1 MTTPDETSAPDVMA
15 RPDETTAP
23 DAMTAPDET
32 AAPDAPAPR
41 AGILRT
47 TLRRNVGAMAG
58 GTLLM
63 GLYQAGETAFPIA
76 LGLIVEHTMRERD
89 LGRLGLSIAALAL
102 IITTVS
108 LSWRFGMRVLQKAN
122 TTEAHRW
129 RVRVAAG
136 ALQPVASDTGLKSG
150 EVLTI
155 ATEDADQTADIIE
168 VVPLLI
174 SSLVAVL
181 ITAVALGLADVRLG
195 LLVIAG
201 TIAILSILSVMSK
214 RIGASTR
221 EQQARVARAGAK
233 VADLI
238 SGLRPLHGFGGNYAA
253 FRSYRRVSTEAKSQ
267 AITVARVNGAY
278 AGVALALNA
287 ALAAAVTL
295 TAGRLAFEGRISIGE
310 LVMAVGL
317 AQFIMEPLRLFSEMP
332 KYVMIARA
340 SAERMA
346 LVLAA
351 RPVMTP
357 GTGRPSAGGDLE
369 VDGVRYGSLRELKF
383 HVAAGEFVAIAA
395 YQAQAAADLAAILAV
410 RVPPGAYE
418 GMVRV
423 AGQEL
428 ADLPV
433 EGIRENLLVNPYD
446 GEIFAGT
453 LRTNIDPSG
462 TARLLPE
469 AVAASMLTDVVAL
482 HPEGLDHGVRDR
494 GANLSG
500 GQRQRLSLARAL
512 AADAGILVLHDPT
525 TAVDA
530 VTEQL
535 IARNLA
541 RLRANRTTVVI
552 TSSPAFL
559 DAADRVLVLDGGVI
573 TADDTHRGLL
583 GTDAGYRQ
591 AVAR

>member
-1 MTTPDETSAPDVMA
+1 M
-15 RPDETTAP
+15 RTADNRGP
-23 DAMTAPDET
+23 L
-32 AAPDAPAPR
+32 R
-41 AGILRT
+41 GAGILRT
-47 TLRRNVGAMAG
+47 ALRRNIGAMVW

-76 LGLIVEHTMRERD
+76 LGLIVEHTLQDRSPGS
-89 LGRLGLSIAALAL
+89 LGVSIGALAV

-108 LSWRFGMRVLQKAN
+108 LSWRFGMRILQKAN

-129 RVRVAAG
+129 RVEVAACG
-136 ALQPVASDTGLKSG
+136 LQPVDRDIDLKSG

-155 ATEDADQTADIIE
+155 ATEDADSTADIIE

-181 ITAVALGLADVRLG
+181 VAAVALGLADVRLG
-195 LLVIAG
+195 LLVILG
-201 TIAILSILSVMSK
+201 TVVILTILSVMSK
-214 RIGASTR
+214 RIGASTQ

-238 SGLRPLHGFGGNYAA
+238 TGLRPLHGFGGNHAA
-253 FRSYRRVSTEAKSQ
+253 FASYRKVSTEAKHQ
-267 AITVARVNGAY
+267 AVTVARVNGAY
-278 AGVALALNA
+278 AGAAQALNA
-287 ALAAAVTL
+287 VLAAAVTL
-295 TAGRLAFEGRISIGE
+295 TAGWLAFEGRITIGE

-317 AQFIMEPLRLFSEMP
+317 AQFIMEPLKMFSEMP
-332 KYVMIARA
+332 KYVMMARA

-351 RPVMTP
+351 PPVTAP
-357 GTGRPSAGGDLE
+357 GPGLPATGGDLE
-369 VDGVRYGSLRELKF
+369 IDGVRYGTLRGLKLR
-383 HVAAGEFVAIAA
+383 VAAGEFVAITA
-395 YQAQAAADLAAILAV
+395 YQPRAAADFASVLSV
-410 RVPPGAYE
+410 NVPPHAYE
-418 GMVRV
+418 GVVRV
-423 AGQEL
+423 GGAPIAE
-428 ADLPV
+428 LPV
-433 EGIRENLLVNPYD
+433 EAVREHMLVNPYD

-462 TARLLPE
+462 TSGMVPE
-469 AVAASMLTDVVAL
+469 AVEASMLTDVVAL
-482 HPEGLDHGVRDR
+482 HRAGLDHGVRDR

-512 AADAGILVLHDPT
+512 AADTDILVLHDPT

-535 IARNLA
+535 IARNLVK
-541 RLRANRTTVVI
+541 LRRGRTTVVI
-552 TSSPAFL
+552 TSSPAVL
-559 DAADRVLVLDGGVI
+559 DAADRVLVLDDGVI
-573 TADDTHRGLL
+573 TAEDTHRNLL
-583 GTDAGYRQ
+583 ATDEAYCL

>member
-1 MTTPDETSAPDVMA
+1 MTTPDTQ
-15 RPDETTAP
+15 RPRPGSD
-23 DAMTAPDET
+23 
-32 AAPDAPAPR
+32 
-41 AGILRT
+41 ILRT
-47 TLRRNVGAMAG
+47 ALRRNVGAMAW
-58 GTLLM
+58 GTVLM

-76 LGLIVEHTMRERD
+76 LGLIVEHTLQHRSP
-89 LGRLGLSIAALAL
+89 GALGLSIAALAV

-129 RVRVAAG
+129 RVRVAACG
-136 ALQPVASDTGLKSG
+136 LQPVARDVDLKSG

-181 ITAVALGLADVRLG
+181 VAAVALGVADIRLG
-195 LLVIAG
+195 LLVIVG
-201 TIAILSILSVMSK
+201 TVGILSILSVMSR
-214 RIGASTR
+214 RIGSSTR

-238 SGLRPLHGFGGNYAA
+238 TGLRPLHGFGGNHAA
-253 FRSYRRVSTEAKSQ
+253 FLSYRKVSTDAKHQ
-267 AITVARVNGAY
+267 AVTVAKVNGVY
-278 AGVALALNA
+278 AGTALALNA
-287 ALAAAVTL
+287 VLAAAVTL
-295 TAGRLAFEGRISIGE
+295 TAGRLAFDGQITIGE

-317 AQFIMEPLRLFSEMP
+317 AQFIMEPLKLFSEMP
-332 KYVMIARA
+332 KYVMMARA

-346 LVLAA
+346 LVLTAPPVTNPGPE
-351 RPVMTP
+351 RPAP
-357 GTGRPSAGGDLE
+357 GAGLDI
-369 VDGVRYGSLRELKF
+369 DCVRYGALRELKF
-383 HVAAGEFVAIAA
+383 QVTAGEFVAIAA
-395 YQAQAAADLAAILAV
+395 YQPRAAADLASILAV
-410 RVPPGAYE
+410 NTPPQAYE
-418 GMVRV
+418 GVVRI
-423 AGQEL
+423 GGREI
-428 ADLPV
+428 ADLSIEAV
-433 EGIRENLLVNPYD
+433 RAHMLVNPYD

-462 TARLLPE
+462 TSRTVPE
-469 AVAASMLTDVVAL
+469 AVEASMLTDVVAL
-482 HPEGLDHGVRDR
+482 HRAGLDHAVRDR

-512 AADAGILVLHDPT
+512 AADSDILVLHDPT

-535 IARNLA
+535 VARNIA
-541 RLRANRTTVVI
+541 ELRRGRTTVVL
-552 TSSPAFL
+552 TSSPALL
-559 DAADRVLVLDGGVI
+559 DAADRVLVLDDGAVV
-573 TADDTHRGLL
+573 AEDTHRNLL
-583 GTDAGYRQ
+583 ATDEGYCL

>member
-1 MTTPDETSAPDVMA
+1 MTTPDTQ
-15 RPDETTAP
+15 RPRPGFD
-23 DAMTAPDET
+23 
-32 AAPDAPAPR
+32 
-41 AGILRT
+41 ILRT
-47 TLRRNVGAMAG
+47 ALRRNVGAMTW
-58 GTLLM
+58 GTVLM
-63 GLYQAGETAFPIA
+63 GMYQAGETAFPIA
-76 LGLIVEHTMRERD
+76 LGLIVEHTMRDRS
-89 LGRLGLSIAALAL
+89 LGSLALSIAALAV

-129 RVRVAAG
+129 RVQVAACG
-136 ALQPVASDTGLKSG
+136 LQPVARDVDLKSG

-168 VVPLLI
+168 VVPLMV

-181 ITAVALGLADVRLG
+181 VAAVALGLADVRLG
-195 LLVIAG
+195 LLVIVG
-201 TIAILSILSVMSK
+201 TVAILSILSVLSK
-214 RIGASTR
+214 RTGSSTR

-238 SGLRPLHGFGGNYAA
+238 TGLRPLHGFGGNHAA
-253 FRSYRRVSTEAKSQ
+253 FLSYRKVSTEAKHQ

-278 AGVALALNA
+278 AGTALALNA
-287 ALAAAVTL
+287 ILAAAVTL
-295 TAGRLAFEGRISIGE
+295 TAGWLAFDGQITIGQ

-317 AQFIMEPLRLFSEMP
+317 AQFIIEPLKLFADMP

-351 RPVMTP
+351 PPVTTP
-357 GTGRPSAGGDLE
+357 GPERPAAGGDLE
-369 VDGVRYGSLRELKF
+369 IDCVRYGPLRDLKF
-383 HVAAGEFVAIAA
+383 QVPAGEFVAIAV
-395 YQAQAAADLAAILAV
+395 YQPRAAAELASILAV
-410 RVPPGAYE
+410 NVPPDAYE
-418 GMVRV
+418 GVVRV
-423 AGQEL
+423 SGQEI
-428 ADLPV
+428 ADLSIEAV
-433 EGIRENLLVNPYD
+433 REHMLVNPYD

-462 TARLLPE
+462 TSRMVPE
-469 AVAASMLTDVVAL
+469 AVEASMLTDVVAL
-482 HPEGLDHGVRDR
+482 HREGLDYGVRDR

-512 AADAGILVLHDPT
+512 AADTDVLVLHDPT

-535 IARNLA
+535 IARNIA
-541 RLRANRTTVVI
+541 KLRRGRTTIAI
-552 TSSPAFL
+552 TSSPALL
-559 DAADRVLVLDGGVI
+559 DAADRVLVLDDGVI
-573 TADDTHRGLL
+573 TAEDTHRNLL
-583 GTDAGYRQ
+583 ATDEHYCL

>member
-1 MTTPDETSAPDVMA
+1 MTTPDTQ
-15 RPDETTAP
+15 R
-23 DAMTAPDET
+23 
-32 AAPDAPAPR
+32 PR
-41 AGILRT
+41 AGSRILRT
-47 TLRRNVGAMAG
+47 ALRRNVGAMAW
-58 GTLLM
+58 GTVLM
-63 GLYQAGETAFPIA
+63 GMYQAAETAFPIA
-76 LGLIVEHTMRERD
+76 LGLIVEHTMRDRS
-89 LGRLGLSIAALAL
+89 LGSLAVSIGALAV

-108 LSWRFGMRVLQKAN
+108 LSWRFGMRILQKAN

-129 RVRVAAG
+129 RVQVAACG
-136 ALQPVASDTGLKSG
+136 LQPVARDVDLKSG

-181 ITAVALGLADVRLG
+181 VAAVALGLADLRLG

-201 TIAILSILSVMSK
+201 TVAILSVLAVMSK

-238 SGLRPLHGFGGNYAA
+238 TGLRPLHGFGGNHAA
-253 FRSYRRVSTEAKSQ
+253 FLSYRKVSTEAKHQ

-278 AGVALALNA
+278 AGTALALNA
-287 ALAAAVTL
+287 VLAAAVTL
-295 TAGRLAFEGRISIGE
+295 TAGWLAFGGAITIGE

-317 AQFIMEPLRLFSEMP
+317 AQFIMEPLKMFSEMP

-340 SAERMA
+340 SADRMS
-346 LVLAA
+346 LVLSAPPVTA
-351 RPVMTP
+351 PGPERPA
-357 GTGRPSAGGDLE
+357 AGGDLV
-369 VDGVRYGSLRELKF
+369 VDCVRYGSLRELKF
-383 HVAAGEFVAIAA
+383 EVPAGEFVAIAV
-395 YQAQAAADLAAILAV
+395 YQPRAAADLASVLAV
-410 RVPPGAYE
+410 NVPPRGYE
-418 GMVRV
+418 GTVRV
-423 AGQEL
+423 GGQ
-428 ADLPV
+428 AIGDLSV
-433 EGIRENLLVNPYD
+433 EAVREHMLVNPYD

-462 TARLLPE
+462 TSRRVPE
-469 AVAASMLTDVVAL
+469 AVEASMLTDVVAL
-482 HPEGLDHGVRDR
+482 HREGLDHGVRDR

-512 AADAGILVLHDPT
+512 AADTEVLVLHDPT

-535 IARNLA
+535 IARNVA
-541 RLRANRTTVVI
+541 KLRRGRTTVVI
-552 TSSPAFL
+552 TSSPALL
-559 DAADRVLVLDGGVI
+559 DAADRVLVLDDGVI
-573 TADDTHRGLL
+573 TAQDTHRNLL
-583 GTDAGYRQ
+583 ATDEDYCL

>member
-1 MTTPDETSAPDVMA
+1 MTTAEKK
-15 RPDETTAP
+15 RPRPGSD
-23 DAMTAPDET
+23 
-32 AAPDAPAPR
+32 
-41 AGILRT
+41 ILRT
-47 TLRRNVGAMAG
+47 ALRRNTGAMAG
-58 GTLLM
+58 GTVLM

-76 LGLIVEHTMRERD
+76 LGLIVEHTMRDRS
-89 LGRLGLSIAALAL
+89 LGSLGVSIAALAV

-129 RVRVAAG
+129 RVRVAECG
-136 ALQPVASDTGLKSG
+136 LQPVARDVDLKSG

-181 ITAVALGLADVRLG
+181 VASVALGLADPRLG
-195 LLVIAG
+195 VLVIAG
-201 TIAILSILSVMSK
+201 TVAILTVLSVMSR
-214 RIGASTR
+214 RIGSGTR

-238 SGLRPLHGFGGNYAA
+238 IGLRPLHGFGGNHAA
-253 FRSYRRVSTEAKSQ
+253 FRSYRKVSAEARHQSV
-267 AITVARVNGAY
+267 TVARANGAY
-278 AGVALALNA
+278 AGAALALNA
-287 ALAAAVTL
+287 VLAAAVTL
-295 TAGRLAFEGRISIGE
+295 TAGWLAFEGRITIGE

-317 AQFIMEPLRLFSEMP
+317 AQFIMEPLKLFSEMP

-340 SAERMA
+340 SAGRMA
-346 LVLAA
+346 LVLNAP
-351 RPVMTP
+351 PVTVP
-357 GTGRPSAGGDLE
+357 GSGRPAAGGGLE
-369 VDGVRYGSLRELKF
+369 VDCVRHGVLRELKF

-395 YQAQAAADLAAILAV
+395 YQPRAAADLAAVLAL

-418 GMVRV
+418 GVVRV
-423 AGQEL
+423 GGRDL
-428 ADLPV
+428 ADLSV
-433 EGIRENLLVNPYD
+433 EAVREHLLVNPYD

-462 TARLLPE
+462 TGRSVTE
-469 AVAASMLTDVVAL
+469 AVEASMLTDVVAL
-482 HPEGLDHGVRDR
+482 HPDGLDHPVRDR

-512 AADAGILVLHDPT
+512 AADTEVLVLRDPT

-535 IARNLA
+535 IARNVA
-541 RLRANRTTVVI
+541 ALRRGRTTLVI
-552 TSSPAFL
+552 TSSPALL
-559 DAADRVLVLDGGVI
+559 DVADRVLVLDDGVV
-573 TADDTHRGLL
+573 TAEDTHRNLL
-583 GTDAGYRQ
+583 ATDEGYCR

>member
-1 MTTPDETSAPDVMA
+1 MNVKAL
-15 RPDETTAP
+15 
-23 DAMTAPDET
+23 
-32 AAPDAPAPR
+32 PR
-41 AGILRT
+41 TGSEILWIA
-47 TLRRNVGAMAG
+47 LRHNAGAMAQ
-58 GTLLM
+58 GTALM
-63 GLYQAGETAFPIA
+63 GMYQAGETAFPIA
-76 LGLIVEHTMRERD
+76 LGLIVEHTLRDRD
-89 LGRLGLSIAALAL
+89 LGSLGLSIAALAV

-108 LSWRFGMRVLQKAN
+108 LSWRFGMRILQKAN

-129 RVRVAAG
+129 RVRVAACG
-136 ALQPVASDTGLKSG
+136 LQPVARDVDLKSG

-181 ITAVALGLADVRLG
+181 IAAVALGMAGVRLG
-195 LLVIAG
+195 LLVIVG
-201 TIAILSILSVMSK
+201 TVAILSILSVMSR

-238 SGLRPLHGFGGNYAA
+238 TGLRPLHGFGGNHAA
-253 FRSYRRVSTEAKSQ
+253 FLSYRKVSVEAERQ
-267 AITVARVNGAY
+267 AITVAKVNGAY
-278 AGVALALNA
+278 AGTALALNA
-287 ALAAAVTL
+287 VLSAAVTL
-295 TAGRLAFEGRISIGE
+295 TAGWLAFDGQITIGQ

-317 AQFIMEPLRLFSEMP
+317 AQFIMEPLKLFSEMP

-351 RPVMTP
+351 PPVMASGP
-357 GTGRPSAGGDLE
+357 ERPSAGGDLE
-369 VDGVRYGSLRELKF
+369 VDGVRYGSLSELKF
-383 HVAAGEFVAIAA
+383 QVSAGEFVAIAVYRPRA
-395 YQAQAAADLAAILAV
+395 SADLASILAV
-410 RVPPGAYE
+410 NVPPDAYE
-418 GMVRV
+418 GVVRV
-423 AGQEL
+423 SGREM
-428 ADLPV
+428 ADLSIEAV
-433 EGIRENLLVNPYD
+433 REHMLVNPYD

-462 TARLLPE
+462 TSRTVPE
-469 AVAASMLTDVVAL
+469 AVEASMLTDVVAL
-482 HPEGLDHGVRDR
+482 HREGLDYSVRDR

-512 AADAGILVLHDPT
+512 AADTDILVLHDPT

-535 IARNLA
+535 IARNIA
-541 RLRANRTTVVI
+541 ELRRGRTTIVI
-552 TSSPAFL
+552 TSSPALL
-559 DAADRVLVLDGGVI
+559 DAADRVLVLDDGVI
-573 TADDTHRGLL
+573 TADDTHRNLL
-583 GTDAGYRQ
+583 TTDETYRL
-591 AVAR
+591 AVTR

>member
-1 MTTPDETSAPDVMA
+1 MSTPDERGPRTGSDILW
-15 RPDETTAP
+15 TA
-23 DAMTAPDET
+23 
-32 AAPDAPAPR
+32 
-41 AGILRT
+41 
-47 TLRRNVGAMAG
+47 LRRNKGAMAG
-58 GTLLM
+58 GTVLM

-76 LGLIVEHTMRERD
+76 LGLIVEHTLRERS
-89 LGRLGLSIAALAL
+89 LGSLGLSIAALAV

-108 LSWRFGMRVLQKAN
+108 LSWRFGMRILQKAN

-129 RVRVAAG
+129 RVRVADCG
-136 ALQPVASDTGLKSG
+136 LQPVARDVDLKSG

-168 VVPLLI
+168 VVPLLV

-195 LLVIAG
+195 VLVIVG
-201 TIAILSILSVMSK
+201 TIAILSILSVMS
-214 RIGASTR
+214 RWIGTGTR

-238 SGLRPLHGFGGNYAA
+238 SGLRPLHGFGGTHAA
-253 FRSYRRVSTEAKSQ
+253 FLSYRKVSTEAKNQ
-267 AITVARVNGAY
+267 AITVAKVNGAY
-278 AGVALALNA
+278 AGTALALNA
-287 ALAAAVTL
+287 ILAIAVTL
-295 TAGRLAFEGRISIGE
+295 TAGGLALGGGITVGE

-332 KYVMIARA
+332 KYVMMARA

-351 RPVMTP
+351 PPVMTP
-357 GTGRPSAGGDLE
+357 GRERPSAGGDLE
-369 VDGVRYGSLRELKF
+369 VDGVRYGSLRELKL
-383 HVAAGEFVAIAA
+383 HVPAGEFVAVAA
-395 YQAQAAADLAAILAV
+395 YQPGAAADLVSILAV
-410 RVPPGAYE
+410 HVPPGAYE
-418 GMVRV
+418 GVVRV
-423 AGQEL
+423 SGREL
-428 ADLPV
+428 KDLSIGAV
-433 EGIRENLLVNPYD
+433 REHLLVNPYD

-453 LRTNIDPSG
+453 LRTNIDPAG
-462 TARLLPE
+462 AGRMIAE
-469 AVAASMLTDVVAL
+469 AVEASMLTDVVAL
-482 HPEGLDHGVRDR
+482 HREGLDHEVRDR
-494 GANLSG
+494 GGNLSG

-512 AADAGILVLHDPT
+512 AADPDILVLHDPT

-541 RLRANRTTVVI
+541 RLRRNRTMIVI
-552 TSSPAFL
+552 TSSPALL

-573 TADDTHRGLL
+573 TAEDTHRNLL
-583 GTDAGYRQ
+583 HTDETYRQ

>member
-1 MTTPDETSAPDVMA
+1 MTTPDTK
-15 RPDETTAP
+15 RPRPGADILWTA
-23 DAMTAPDET
+23 
-32 AAPDAPAPR
+32 
-41 AGILRT
+41 
-47 TLRRNVGAMAG
+47 LRRNLGAMIAG
-58 GTLLM
+58 TALM

-76 LGLIVEHTMRERD
+76 LGLIVEHALQDRS
-89 LGRLGLSIAALAL
+89 LGALALSIAALAV

-129 RVRVAAG
+129 RVKVAACG
-136 ALQPVASDTGLKSG
+136 LQPVARDVDLKSG

-174 SSLVAVL
+174 SSLVAVVVAA
-181 ITAVALGLADVRLG
+181 IALGLADIRLG
-195 LLVIAG
+195 LLVIVG
-201 TIAILSILSVMSK
+201 TVAILSILSVLSQ
-214 RIGASTR
+214 RIGASTQ

-238 SGLRPLHGFGGNYAA
+238 IGLRPLHGFGGNHQA
-253 FRSYRRVSTEAKSQ
+253 FRSYRKVSTEAKHQ
-267 AITVARVNGAY
+267 AITVAKVNGVY
-278 AGVALALNA
+278 AGTALALNA
-287 ALAAAVTL
+287 VLAGAVTL
-295 TAGRLAFEGRISIGE
+295 TAGWLAFDGQITIGQ

-317 AQFIMEPLRLFSEMP
+317 AQFIIEPLKLFSEMP

-346 LVLAA
+346 LVLSAP
-351 RPVMTP
+351 PVTTP
-357 GTGRPSAGGDLE
+357 GSERPAPGGDLE
-369 VDGVRYGSLRELKF
+369 IDRVRYGTLRKLRF
-383 HVAAGEFVAIAA
+383 QVSAGEFVAIAA
-395 YQAQAAADLAAILAV
+395 YQPRAAADLVSVLAANVPPDAYEGAV
-410 RVPPGAYE
+410 RVG
-418 GMVRV
+418 GR
-423 AGQEL
+423 EL
-428 ADLPV
+428 GELSV
-433 EGIRENLLVNPYD
+433 ESLREHLLVNPYD

-462 TARLLPE
+462 SSRTVPE
-469 AVAASMLTDVVAL
+469 AVEASMLTDVVAL
-482 HPEGLDHGVRDR
+482 HRDGLDYGVRDR

-512 AADAGILVLHDPT
+512 AADSDVLVLHDPT

-535 IARNLA
+535 IARNVA
-541 RLRANRTTVVI
+541 KLRRGRTTVVI
-552 TSSPAFL
+552 TSSPALL
-559 DAADRVLVLDGGVI
+559 DAADRVLVLDDGVI
-573 TADDTHRGLL
+573 TAEDTHRNLL
-583 GTDAGYRQ
+583 ATDEDYCS

>member
-1 MTTPDETSAPDVMA
+1 MTTDTQ
-15 RPDETTAP
+15 RPHKGSD
-23 DAMTAPDET
+23 
-32 AAPDAPAPR
+32 
-41 AGILRT
+41 ILRT
-47 TLRRNVGAMAG
+47 ALRRNLGAMTS
-58 GTLLM
+58 GTVLM

-76 LGLIVEHTMRERD
+76 LGLIVEHTMRNRS
-89 LGRLGLSIAALAL
+89 LGSLGLSIAALAV

-129 RVRVAAG
+129 RVRVAACG
-136 ALQPVASDTGLKSG
+136 LQPVARDVDLKSG

-174 SSLVAVL
+174 SSLVAVVVA
-181 ITAVALGLADVRLG
+181 AVALGLADLRLG

-201 TIAILSILSVMSK
+201 TVAILSVLSVMSG
-214 RIGASTR
+214 RIGSSTQ

-238 SGLRPLHGFGGNYAA
+238 TGLRPLHGFGGNHAA
-253 FRSYRRVSTEAKSQ
+253 FLSYRRVSSEARRQ
-267 AITVARVNGAY
+267 AVTVARVNGVY
-278 AGVALALNA
+278 AGTALALNA
-287 ALAAAVTL
+287 VLAAAVTL
-295 TAGRLAFEGRISIGE
+295 TAGWLAFEGRITIGE

-317 AQFIMEPLRLFSEMP
+317 AQFIMEPLKMFSEMP
-332 KYVMIARA
+332 KYVMMARA

-346 LVLAA
+346 LVLTAPPAA
-351 RPVMTP
+351 AP
-357 GTGRPSAGGDLE
+357 GPAHPATGGDLE
-369 VDGVRYGSLRELKF
+369 IDDVGHGCLGKLSFRVRS
-383 HVAAGEFVAIAA
+383 GEFVAVTA
-395 YQAQAAADLAAILAV
+395 YQPRAAADLASVLAMNT
-410 RVPPGAYE
+410 PPHAYE
-418 GMVRV
+418 GVVRL
-423 AGQEL
+423 GGRDL
-428 ADLPV
+428 ADMSV
-433 EGIRENLLVNPYD
+433 EAVREHMLVNPYD

-462 TARLLPE
+462 TSATVAE
-469 AVAASMLTDVVAL
+469 AVEASMLTDVVAL
-482 HPEGLDHGVRDR
+482 HREGLDHGVRDR

-512 AADAGILVLHDPT
+512 AADAEVLVLHDPT

-535 IARNLA
+535 ISRNIA
-541 RLRANRTTVVI
+541 KLRRGRTTVVL
-552 TSSPAFL
+552 TSSPALL
-559 DAADRVLVLDGGVI
+559 DAADRVLVLDDGVI
-573 TADDTHRGLL
+573 TAEDTHRNLL
-583 GTDAGYRQ
+583 ATDEAYCL